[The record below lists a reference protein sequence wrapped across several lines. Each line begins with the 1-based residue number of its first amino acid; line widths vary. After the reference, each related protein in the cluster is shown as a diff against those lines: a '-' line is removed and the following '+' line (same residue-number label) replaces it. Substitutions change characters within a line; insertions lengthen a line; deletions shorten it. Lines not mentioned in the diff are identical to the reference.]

1 MLFRLQ
7 GRREGAVA
15 QPKDWFQ
22 FGPSDLRGSLS
33 TSSSRQGMGKGT
45 SRLSLGRP
53 VWVCASAPRI
63 AAQVP
68 GS

>member
-15 QPKDWFQ
+15 QTKDWFQ
-22 FGPSDLRGSLS
+22 FGSLPRSTQRRLS

-45 SRLSLGRP
+45 SRLRLEQP
-53 VWVCASAPRI
+53 I
-63 AAQVP
+63 
-68 GS
+68 